1 MPDFIYG
8 LKPILSALKAEP
20 SSIRELLISRRL
32 SDPQTSLL
40 LSEAKKKKVKYTRLP
55 RKALN
60 RQAGTDKHQGVVAVI
75 DGFRYASLE
84 EVLESHG
91 AGGQPFWVAL
101 DEIQDPRNLGA
112 IIRCVNAFGGQ
123 GVILHKDR
131 CVSMSP
137 AAIKTSA
144 GAASFT
150 PVVRVVNLVGA
161 LKNLKQ
167 KGYWL
172 LGLDAKS
179 EKEIYE
185 LDLNVPLVIIVGS
198 EGKGMRRLVK
208 EQCDFLAGIPMFGN
222 VDSLN
227 ASAAVAVTISE
238 VVRQRISGSSG
249 NKKKLSI

>member
-1 MPDFIYG
+1 MPDIIYG
-8 LKPILSALKAEP
+8 LKPVLSALKAEP
-20 SSIRELLISRRL
+20 TSIRELLISRRL
-32 SDPQTSLL
+32 SDPQISLL
-40 LSEAKKKKVKYTRLP
+40 LSEAKKKKIKYSRLP

-75 DGFRYASLE
+75 DDFRYAGLE
-84 EVLESHG
+84 EVLESHR

-131 CVSMSP
+131 CVSISS
-137 AAIKTSA
+137 AAVKTSA

-150 PVVRVVNLVGA
+150 PVVRVVNLVSA

-167 KGYWL
+167 KGYWV
-172 LGLDAKS
+172 LGLDAES
-179 EKEIYE
+179 EKNIYE
-185 LDLNVPLVIIVGS
+185 LDLTVPLVVIVGS

-208 EQCDFLAGIPMFGN
+208 EQCDFLAGIPMFGD

-227 ASAAVAVTISE
+227 ASAAVAVALSE
-238 VVRQRISGSSG
+238 VVRQRISKCPE